1 MAELLATISSEE
13 LTEWAAYYQIDPF
26 GSHRA
31 DIQAGVVASTMAN
44 IHAKRGHSFTP
55 ADFIPRFGG
64 EPVRPKSMTPDE
76 IKAKL
81 SLMFWRAKP

>member
-1 MAELLATISSEE
+1 VAELLETISSEE

-55 ADFIPRFGG
+55 ADFIPQFGVTPTSKKSMSSDQILAMVKARFGASHG
-64 EPVRPKSMTPDE
+64 
-76 IKAKL
+76 
-81 SLMFWRAKP
+81 

>member
-1 MAELLATISSEE
+1 MASISSEE
-13 LTEWAAYYQIDPF
+13 LTEWAAYYQLDPF

-55 ADFIPRFGG
+55 TDFIPQFGG
-64 EPVRPKSMTPDE
+64 EPVRAPSMTPDE